1 MSLLPVEHLRR
12 YYDGLVADEPDA
24 KRHALSL
31 WSDDCTLHVPGNNV
45 FSGAHH
51 RAKEW
56 MASDYLPT
64 LATLGTVR
72 QKEEYFS
79 LVGDERFGLS
89 HYRETFALPR
99 FGVTLAALRH
109 ALYEFEDDRIVSI
122 RLFEENP
129 AEADDFFNTYFP
141 VTTVD

>member
-24 KRHALSL
+24 KRHALSM
-31 WSDDCTLHVPGNNV
+31 WSDDCTLHVPGCNL
-45 FSGAHH
+45 FSGAHP

-56 MASDYLPT
+56 MASDYLPA
-64 LATLGTVR
+64 LAAVGTVR

-89 HYRETFALPR
+89 HYRETFALPQ
-99 FGVTLAALRH
+99 FGVTLAALRY
-109 ALYEFEDDRIVSI
+109 ALYEFEEDRIVSI
-122 RLFEENP
+122 RLFETNP
-129 AEADDFFNTYFP
+129 AEVDEFFNTYFP
-141 VTTVD
+141 VATVD